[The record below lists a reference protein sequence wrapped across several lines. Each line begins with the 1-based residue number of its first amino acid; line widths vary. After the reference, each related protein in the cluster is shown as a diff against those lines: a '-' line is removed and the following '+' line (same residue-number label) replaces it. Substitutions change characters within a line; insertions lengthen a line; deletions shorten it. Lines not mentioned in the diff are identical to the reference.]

1 MLTHD
6 YLREKYNEKK
16 TKKTLEELEE
26 YSTILHLLLT
36 THLVYTKQE
45 LMSVTGMNERAVRQE
60 LENIAK
66 YYPVRASAGRKGYS
80 IIWFDDNS
88 TLDELKE
95 ANQAAS
101 EQLMELEHRISSLK
115 MRMRPLIALCSV
127 TCAKISKYE
136 GEK

>member
-1 MLTHD
+1 M
-6 YLREKYNEKK
+6 KK
-16 TKKTLEELEE
+16 GNQKTLEELEE
-26 YSTILHLLLT
+26 NSTILHLLLT
-36 THLVYTKQE
+36 MHLVFTKQE

-66 YYPVRASAGRKGYS
+66 YYPVRASAGSKGYS

-88 TLDELKE
+88 TLNELKE

-101 EQLMELEHRISSLK
+101 EQLTEIQHRIDSLK
-115 MRMRPLIALCSV
+115 MRMRPLVALCEV
-127 TCAKISKYE
+127 TCDKISKYE